1 MREAIRETFNLARQH
16 RNQAFAVTV
25 SVSSFVFALALG
37 FTFKEHLQ
45 ILAQIG
51 TDDLTKGVAAERQE
65 IIYYLAALCF
75 LPLFTLLSCGFW
87 VGYSALCA
95 TLTKNA
101 KEGILRQHAFT
112 YLLFLLVLVR
122 GYLPG
127 RFAGEIGTPLLLF
140 LIAQVI
146 LFSFHLIISKKRR
159 REKPETPEDKP
170 YTDGSILTKK
180 PKIGDVLWA
189 RSTIPF
195 HGIPIACGVCLT
207 VFLLILGSPKVV
219 TAFQCWEMLFFAIL
233 GTWGFWI
240 GYSALLNALAP
251 YSFADILR
259 ADAVT
264 YFPAALLLFLTVFF
278 RVKHAA
284 AILVL
289 IAVIAIAALKISA
302 FLQLRSVNRTAKHQ
316 NAAFP
321 PHRSALQ
328 RKVSILNII
337 MICGLI
343 YAFLY
348 NSNASLSH
356 AYTGANAVSGIDLY
370 HEGERA
376 AVVNELLRG
385 NIPYRD
391 IYLQHGLFQNAYKP
405 LLAMK
410 LFGETLEADRI
421 LHHILYPLGY
431 VCFYLLALHCF
442 RKRATALFVS
452 LALILLTVGLAAPRA
467 YLPVTD
473 RHILGFLTLMLLL
486 RWTHKSP
493 RHGKPLL
500 ISAGVC
506 TTLAVFYSLDTGL
519 YTWAVSSLFLFLFG
533 FASIWCSSVND
544 DGTAGNPNSFK
555 DRIQQMS
562 DGVLGKCLSPLLTYK
577 LGVMI
582 GLTPVLIYFGVH
594 GAIDDMFR
602 SSWTQFTYH
611 TEIWGT
617 PFIPLLTEL
626 SKITSLVTFSDFIL
640 SKTFIWYFPI
650 LVYLITLTFLL
661 FRAVANQWRIE
672 DWKLLLI
679 LMAGIIYFRTA
690 LGRTDWH
697 HVLFSSSFL
706 WLISFFFFERVWLAF
721 RAHQTSETTSTSNM
735 NSEPVK
741 ANSSND
747 SALSM
752 KPDECGDASS
762 RTVRNAQNSRIN
774 LPQLICA
781 LIFVL
786 GLLWYIRTDLYG
798 VFAAKPLKQAER
810 MLVNFAKYGSIPQ
823 GYAEVN
829 LERAGRVL
837 VPVNQAAQIEGVVKY
852 IHENTNAS
860 EPIFDFADSG
870 VYYFLA
876 DRPNPTRFPQ
886 IAYASPKPLQK
897 EVIADL
903 ERAKPKLTI
912 FGDWK
917 TSMLPLVA
925 EYLQSRYT
933 EVIQLGK
940 VAIWERR

>member
-51 TDDLTKGVAAERQE
+51 TDELTKGVAAERKE
-65 IIYYLAALCF
+65 IIYYLAAISF

-140 LIAQVI
+140 LIAQVM
-146 LFSFHLIISKKRR
+146 LFSFHLIVSKIRR
-159 REKPETPEDKP
+159 REIPGTPEDKHV
-170 YTDGSILTKK
+170 TDETISTNQ
-180 PKIGDVLWA
+180 PKTGEVLWA

-195 HGIPIACGVCLT
+195 HGIPVACGVCLS
-207 VFLLILGSPKVV
+207 VFLLILGSPKEV

-233 GTWGFWI
+233 GTWGFWV
-240 GYSALLNALAP
+240 GYSVLLSALTP
-251 YSFADILR
+251 YGFADILR

-264 YFPAALLLFLTVFF
+264 YFPAAFLLFLTVFF
-278 RVKHAA
+278 RIKHAA
-284 AILVL
+284 AILAL
-289 IAVIAIAALKISA
+289 IAVIAIAVLKISA
-302 FLQLRSVNRTAKHQ
+302 FLQLRASTRTPKHQ
-316 NAAFP
+316 NAACLA
-321 PHRSALQ
+321 HRSALQ

-343 YAFLY
+343 YAFMY

-356 AYTGANAVSGIDLY
+356 AYTGANAASGIDLY
-370 HEGERA
+370 HEGERV

-385 NIPYRD
+385 RIPYRD

-442 RKRATALFVS
+442 RKRATALFIL
-452 LALILLTVGLAAPRA
+452 LAIILLTVGLAAPRA

-486 RWTHKSP
+486 RWTHRSHG
-493 RHGKPLL
+493 HGKPLL
-500 ISAGVC
+500 VTAGVC

-533 FASIWCSSVND
+533 FASIWCRSVND
-544 DGTAGNPNSFK
+544 DAAVGNPNSFR
-555 DRIQQMS
+555 DRLQQMR
-562 DGVLGKCLSPLLTYK
+562 DGRLGKCLSPLLTYK

-582 GLTPVLIYFGVH
+582 GFTPFLIYFGVH

-611 TEIWGT
+611 AEIWGT

-626 SKITSLVTFSDFIL
+626 AKINSLVTFSDFIL
-640 SKTFIWYFPI
+640 SKTFIWYFPM

-661 FRAVANQWRIE
+661 FRAVTNQWRME

-679 LMAGIIYFRTA
+679 LLAGIVYFRTA
-690 LGRTDWH
+690 LGRSDWH

-706 WLISFFFFERVWLAF
+706 WLISFFFFEGVWLAF
-721 RAHQTSETTSTSNM
+721 RSHQTSDTTSKSNM
-735 NSEPVK
+735 SSQPVK
-741 ANSSND
+741 ADSSND
-747 SALSM
+747 SAWSTE
-752 KPDECGDASS
+752 PDNCSNASS
-762 RTVRNAQNSRIN
+762 RTDRKAQNSRIN

-798 VFAAKPLKQAER
+798 VFAAKPLEQAER
-810 MLVNFAKYGSIPQ
+810 MLVNFTKYGNIPQ
-823 GYAEVN
+823 GYAEVR
-829 LERAGRVL
+829 LGRAGRVM

-852 IHENTNAS
+852 IHENTNAP

-903 ERAKPKLTI
+903 ERTKPKLTI
-912 FGDWK
+912 YGEWK
-917 TSMLPLVA
+917 TDLLPLVA
-925 EYLQSRYT
+925 EYLQSHYT